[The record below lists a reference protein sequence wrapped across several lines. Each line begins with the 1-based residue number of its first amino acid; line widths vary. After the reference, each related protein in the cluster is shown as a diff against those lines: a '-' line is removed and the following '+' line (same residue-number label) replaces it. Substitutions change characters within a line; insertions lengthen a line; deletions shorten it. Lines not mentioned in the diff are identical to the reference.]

1 VNLSDI
7 LGSINHSKT
16 DLSREGLDKEY
27 VPYVINRCL
36 SYFPDTLFHANRVN
50 SKSNLTKIQQY
61 QYYLNSVSPR
71 KRFSRWIKQEKS
83 DDIELI
89 MEYYGYSRRHAQ
101 SVLTILNSK
110 ELDKMKDLLKKG
122 GPKNQKS

>member
-1 VNLSDI
+1 MNLSDI
-7 LGSINHSKT
+7 LGSINHTKT
-16 DLSREGLDKEY
+16 DLSQEGLDKEY

-36 SYFPDTLFHANRVN
+36 SYFPDTLFHANRIN
-50 SKSNLTKIQQY
+50 SKTNLTKIQQY
-61 QYYLNSVSPR
+61 QYYLNSVSTR
-71 KRFSRWIKQEKS
+71 KRFSRWIKPEKS
-83 DDIELI
+83 DNIELI

-101 SVLTILNSK
+101 SVLTILDSK